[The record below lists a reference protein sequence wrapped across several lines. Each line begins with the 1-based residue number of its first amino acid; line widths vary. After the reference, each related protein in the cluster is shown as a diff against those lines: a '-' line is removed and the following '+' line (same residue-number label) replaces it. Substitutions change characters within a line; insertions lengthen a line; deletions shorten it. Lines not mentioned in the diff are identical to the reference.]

1 MNCRRER
8 RSFGDF
14 RTVSEWFSRRLAEQG
29 IINEE
34 EREIYRYGLSNG
46 MVILLNLFTTLLIGI
61 FSGHLLS
68 AALFTLFFM
77 LLRSY
82 SGGYHSDSR
91 VFCYLVSSAVLLI
104 PVYTSEVMTKI
115 PAGLVVAIL
124 LAASAVIFIL
134 SPMDSPKRKL
144 DAEEKRHFGKKA
156 RLILFAE
163 LAVFGLLYG
172 LRYYELAYAGF
183 CSFCLIALCML
194 LGKVILTIQLN
205 MEKNE

>member
-1 MNCRRER
+1 M
-8 RSFGDF
+8 
-14 RTVSEWFSRRLAEQG
+14 SEWLSRRLADMG
-29 IINEE
+29 IIKEE
-34 EREIYRYGLSNG
+34 EREIYQYGLSNG
-46 MVILLNLFTTLLIGI
+46 MVILLNLFTALLIGV

-91 VFCYLVSSAVLLI
+91 VFCYLVSSTVLLI
-104 PVYTSEVMTKI
+104 PVYTFEVMTKI
-115 PAGLVVAIL
+115 STGLVVAIL

-134 SPMDSPKRKL
+134 STMDSPKRKL
-144 DAEEKRHFGKKA
+144 DEEEKKHFGRRA
-156 RLILFAE
+156 RLILCAE

-172 LRYYELAYAGF
+172 FRYYELAYAGF
-183 CSFCLIALCML
+183 CSFCLIAVCML
-194 LGKVILTIQLN
+194 IGKAILTIQLN

>member
-1 MNCRRER
+1 M
-8 RSFGDF
+8 
-14 RTVSEWFSRRLAEQG
+14 SEWLSRRLADMG
-29 IINEE
+29 IIKEE
-34 EREIYRYGLSNG
+34 EREIYRYGISNG
-46 MVILLNLFTTLLIGI
+46 MVILLNLFTALLIGI

-91 VFCYLVSSAVLLI
+91 VFCYLASSAVLLV
-104 PVYTSEVMTKI
+104 PVYTSEVMERI
-115 PAGLVVAIL
+115 PAGLVAAIL

-144 DAEEKRHFGKKA
+144 DAEEKKHFGKRA
-156 RLILFAE
+156 RLILTAE

-172 LRYYELAYAGF
+172 FRYYEPAYAGF

-194 LGKVILTIQLN
+194 LGKAVLIIQLN
-205 MEKNE
+205 REKNE

>member
-1 MNCRRER
+1 MKNRKWMQKLNRFAMSSVAAFALMVVGGIANRSCYWYFGQDELPEGAKKLRRFQNGVGMVQPQAGR
-8 RSFGDF
+8 AGHHKGR
-14 RTVSEWFSRRLAEQG
+14 
-29 IINEE
+29 
-34 EREIYRYGLSNG
+34 GLSNG
-46 MVILLNLFTTLLIGI
+46 MVILLNLFTTQLIGI

-68 AALFTLFFM
+68 AALFTVFFM

-163 LAVFGLLYG
+163 NVGA
-172 LRYYELAYAGF
+172 
-183 CSFCLIALCML
+183 
-194 LGKVILTIQLN
+194 
-205 MEKNE
+205 